1 MQIQV
6 NLFVNTNK
14 YNVDKDKCKI
24 PPPPPSPPPLYS
36 ILDNITLCSV
46 ACACSQCNHTT
57 QHNTIG
63 AVKGLRLDVI
73 IVMNG
78 TIELVLGFLKIRVL
92 IWKATNARPA
102 CAEKGRNHHF

>member
-1 MQIQV
+1 MQHWISTRGQMQIQV

-24 PPPPPSPPPLYS
+24 PPPPPSSSPT
-36 ILDNITLCSV
+36 LDNITLCSV

-78 TIELVLGFLKIRVL
+78 TIELVLGLL
-92 IWKATNARPA
+92 
-102 CAEKGRNHHF
+102 